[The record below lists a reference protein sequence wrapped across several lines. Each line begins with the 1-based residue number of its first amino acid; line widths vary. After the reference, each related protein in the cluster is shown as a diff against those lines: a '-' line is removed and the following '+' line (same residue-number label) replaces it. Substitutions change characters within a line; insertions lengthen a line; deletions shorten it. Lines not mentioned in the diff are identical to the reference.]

1 MSDQSLLT
9 KVITHSKKLLYV
21 LIENVTLIYCI
32 SKYIDIQFLL
42 QQNHQYLQIKLPLS
56 INQYSINIKQKIF
69 KKFLKKISFLFFI
82 FINDT
87 LYDTYHLPKTKRY
100 QNSIVLQTLI
110 FSQVP
115 RLRDSTPCIIVSQ
128 YFQYKYS
135 CQKLNFANLL
145 FYQHIT
151 ISKRQLITDLMI
163 VPITISNNH
172 TNYSPIL
179 TIQHIKSHFQ
189 YILGKYFQQKYYFI
203 SKFYKNINAFVGYI
217 NVYSIRQKGLLLI
230 KQKYCLATFIK
241 VPTNQI
247 ANLSKYRKV
256 WYIKIQENH
265 LQNTSLN
272 KFQIF
277 NSDRKPFLFFCHFF
291 SQIAIRCEQK
301 KVQRNFVSQSF
312 LTYTV
317 IMQLTSGRFAYDF
330 TTGKSSWIYIVYQDC
345 KHQILLLLVFVK
357 QLIILVRVKF
367 QLKRES
373 RSKNLDQTYLHKMY
387 NPNCN
392 TINRKNQ
399 NHMQIARS
407 QFTLLSVSVTDKIYG
422 YSCRIQSTHILK
434 PVKIIKTQDRHQCLT
449 YLTINQI
456 IEFPLRIFFQ
466 YILKV

>member
-1 MSDQSLLT
+1 MLL
-9 KVITHSKKLLYV
+9 S
-21 LIENVTLIYCI
+21 VTLTYTVYVRKGC
-32 SKYIDIQFLL
+32 YQ
-42 QQNHQYLQIKLPLS
+42 LS
-56 INQYSINIKQKIF
+56 
-69 KKFLKKISFLFFI
+69 
-82 FINDT
+82 
-87 LYDTYHLPKTKRY
+87 
-100 QNSIVLQTLI
+100 
-110 FSQVP
+110 
-115 RLRDSTPCIIVSQ
+115 
-128 YFQYKYS
+128 
-135 CQKLNFANLL
+135 
-145 FYQHIT
+145 
-151 ISKRQLITDLMI
+151 
-163 VPITISNNH
+163 
-172 TNYSPIL
+172 
-179 TIQHIKSHFQ
+179 
-189 YILGKYFQQKYYFI
+189 
-203 SKFYKNINAFVGYI
+203 KNIALQRLQKFQP
-217 NVYSIRQKGLLLI
+217 IRLQ
-230 KQKYCLATFIK
+230 
-241 VPTNQI
+241 
-247 ANLSKYRKV
+247 NLSKYRKV

>member
-1 MSDQSLLT
+1 M
-9 KVITHSKKLLYV
+9 THSMIL
-21 LIENVTLIYCI
+21 TIY
-32 SKYIDIQFLL
+32 
-42 QQNHQYLQIKLPLS
+42 
-56 INQYSINIKQKIF
+56 QKIV
-69 KKFLKKISFLFFI
+69 S
-82 FINDT
+82 
-87 LYDTYHLPKTKRY
+87 TKRY
-100 QNSIVLQTLI
+100 QNSVVLQTLI
-110 FSQVP
+110 FSQVHHVQ
-115 RLRDSTPCIIVSQ
+115 LSVNIFNINISV
-128 YFQYKYS
+128 K
-135 CQKLNFANLL
+135 KLNFANLL

-189 YILGKYFQQKYYFI
+189 YILEKYSQWKFYYLINGKICQKAVKILIFYYFYMLCRLHQQIHYTSERFAI
-203 SKFYKNINAFVGYI
+203 SKNIASQRFQKFQP
-217 NVYSIRQKGLLLI
+217 IRYQTFLNIGNYGIQKH
-230 KQKYCLATFIK
+230 
-241 VPTNQI
+241 
-247 ANLSKYRKV
+247 RKTIFKAQV
-256 WYIKIQENH
+256 LDE
-265 LQNTSLN
+265 
-272 KFQIF
+272 FQIF